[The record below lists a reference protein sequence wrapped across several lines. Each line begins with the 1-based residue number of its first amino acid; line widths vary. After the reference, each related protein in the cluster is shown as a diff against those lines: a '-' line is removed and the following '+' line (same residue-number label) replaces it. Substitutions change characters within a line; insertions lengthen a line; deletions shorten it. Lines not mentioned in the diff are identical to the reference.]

1 MSNDE
6 YVKALYA
13 IIERALIA
21 SEKARREGLL
31 ALEEFI
37 EDDKADN
44 RDIFKYGMRFVVDG
58 TDNSFIDK
66 ILSNIIKQE
75 KDETQLLLKTIQ
87 KEAVLAIHEGVNP
100 VQLAALLNSY
110 TNLPLDDPVFKD
122 MLEGFCR

>member
-6 YVKALYA
+6 YVKALHS

-37 EDDKADN
+37 DDDKADN

-66 ILSNIIKQE
+66 ILANIIKQE

-87 KEAVLAIHEGVNP
+87 KEAVLAIHEGENP
-100 VQLAALLNSY
+100 VLLAALLNSY